1 MKKKTLITIA
11 AIEVVILVFC
21 LIVSIMVMTTID
33 PMGDKATN
41 LANNGP
47 LIGTLQNSPILFG
60 CTIVLPI
67 FIIFVVDG
75 VYLIIYASKRESMLS
90 EQEKKDLLEEA
101 KKQAR
106 EEALAEIKKGKK
118 E

>member
-33 PMGDKATN
+33 PLGNKELN
-41 LANNGP
+41 LSNNGP
-47 LIGTLQNSPILFG
+47 LIGTLQNSPVLFG
-60 CTIVLPI
+60 FAIVLPI
-67 FIIFVVDG
+67 FVIFVIDG
-75 VYLIIYASKRESMLS
+75 VYLIMYAAKRESMLS

-106 EEALAEIKKGKK
+106 EEALAEIKKEKK